1 MLNVEVPLSFAL
13 PTAAA
18 SDQAR
23 YKTTDEEGDD
33 SYTYYRRSLD
43 DEKADMY
50 SYAENF
56 ISQSVLNAD
65 RVTPVCIT
73 SGPLIHAII
82 IHAVQSVRMT
92 S

>member
-13 PTAAA
+13 PTGADA
-18 SDQAR
+18 DQAR
-23 YKTTDEEGDD
+23 YKNSDDSGDD

-56 ISQSVLNAD
+56 ISQLVDSAY
-65 RVTPVCIT
+65 R
-73 SGPLIHAII
+73 
-82 IHAVQSVRMT
+82 Q
-92 S
+92 